1 MDFYDCHNNDELPL
15 EKSNLCWM
23 NEWKVFFLQFHL
35 SLEKARIHLSQYIQG
50 ITKYV
55 FCLRRSRIRKGRARE
70 KTWTRDGQFSSRVR
84 FNSTKLFWIS
94 RVMKIDH
101 PEFTFFPNCE
111 PWVNTAS
118 EQMRFLYE
126 ETIFKCWWGNNLFP
140 GEIIYVPAL
149 TLHSTGN
156 DQVNKL
162 QKSLPGHT

>member
-1 MDFYDCHNNDELPL
+1 MSRHVRIPVGPL
-15 EKSNLCWM
+15 TWTVTCVGLRAYNIIMIYEHAFSITVMWWLLETKYLAM
-23 NEWKVFFLQFHL
+23 FFRNT
-35 SLEKARIHLSQYIQG
+35 SSKIN
-50 ITKYV
+50 YV

-94 RVMKIDH
+94 RVMKIDN

-140 GEIIYVPAL
+140 K
-149 TLHSTGN
+149 GN
-156 DQVNKL
+156 NL
-162 QKSLPGHT
+162 CPGIDTK

>member
-1 MDFYDCHNNDELPL
+1 MSRESWWFHLM
-15 EKSNLCWM
+15 KAG
-23 NEWKVFFLQFHL
+23 LQF
-35 SLEKARIHLSQYIQG
+35 SLVVAKLIWLLWHRRKMIKKKEMQRDSKD
-50 ITKYV
+50 KYV